1 MARENHIIA
10 KEMEV
15 SAKLYD
21 QKMDAALDRV
31 VEAVAA
37 WRR

>member
-1 MARENHIIA
+1 LLQESEVARENNIIA

-21 QKMDAALDRV
+21 QKMDAA
-31 VEAVAA
+31 
-37 WRR
+37 